1 MTTLTIAASALPTR
15 AKHRFLVKL
24 HPLAVALTAAA
35 CALLTALPAQATDLL
50 HAWQA
55 AQTHDPQWLAAQAA
69 HGSAQPLRQQAK
81 ALWRPSLGLSASAGR
96 GYGETQMQGAQFSAP
111 GMGTNNGVDF
121 GTSVTHG
128 NATQIALQ
136 ASQPLYNPERRAQQQ
151 QLNASADIGDLQWQ
165 AARQAAMLRTAQ
177 QYLDLAVA
185 QEALRVLEQQ
195 LAAINRTLAE
205 AQERFDLGAAPITAV
220 HEARAQQAQLQA
232 QHLAAQTTLDV
243 QRRQLHDTTGL
254 PAADLAPHL
263 PVTIAPLGQALAW
276 WQEHAAAHN
285 FSIRLQQRA
294 VEAAQAEAS
303 NYQAV
308 NHTFF
313 GWVQPFH
320 RSSTGAGKAVSIC
333 STALR

>member
-15 AKHRFLVKL
+15 AKHRFLVKP

-81 ALWRPSLGLSASAGR
+81 ALWRPSLGLSASVGR

-136 ASQPLYNPERRAQQQ
+136 ASQPQHQHP
-151 QLNASADIGDLQWQ
+151 Q
-165 AARQAAMLRTAQ
+165 AK
-177 QYLDLAVA
+177 
-185 QEALRVLEQQ
+185 ALC
-195 LAAINRTLAE
+195 
-205 AQERFDLGAAPITAV
+205 FGLG
-220 HEARAQQAQLQA
+220 
-232 QHLAAQTTLDV
+232 
-243 QRRQLHDTTGL
+243 
-254 PAADLAPHL
+254 
-263 PVTIAPLGQALAW
+263 
-276 WQEHAAAHN
+276 
-285 FSIRLQQRA
+285 
-294 VEAAQAEAS
+294 VEAA
-303 NYQAV
+303 
-308 NHTFF
+308 
-313 GWVQPFH
+313 
-320 RSSTGAGKAVSIC
+320 KI
-333 STALR
+333 